1 MQTMFLFAS
10 MLVIL
15 AVTLADDP
23 LHPQYHLMPPQY
35 WLNDPNGPVYYNS
48 YYHMFYQ
55 YYPNA
60 IPSGLKQRMRQSA
73 SNNVCL
79 FSSLFLF

>member
-1 MQTMFLFAS
+1 MFLFTFIT
-10 MLVIL
+10 VIL

-23 LHPQYHLMPPQY
+23 FRPQYHVLPPQN
-35 WLNDPNGPVYYNS
+35 WLNDPNGPVYFNG

-55 YYPNA
+55 YYPNPV
-60 IPSGLKQRMRQSA
+60 PSGQKQWVRQSA
-73 SNNVCL
+73 SNNLSL